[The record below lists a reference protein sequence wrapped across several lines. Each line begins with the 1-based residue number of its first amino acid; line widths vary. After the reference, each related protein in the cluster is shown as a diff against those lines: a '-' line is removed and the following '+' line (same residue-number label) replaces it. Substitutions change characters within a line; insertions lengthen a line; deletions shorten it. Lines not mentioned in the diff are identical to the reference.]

1 MCDSCGSMVRR
12 HVCECKCRDEWLLKT
27 SALRTF
33 RGRPPRATGSMFFV
47 GYKHTSRCLRCQH
60 SLKDRTYNRVPQA
73 QPGPEVLSR
82 VRAID

>member
-1 MCDSCGSMVRR
+1 MCVDCGTIMRR
-12 HVCECKCRDEWLLKT
+12 HVCECKCREEWLLKT

-33 RGRPPRATGSMFFV
+33 RGRPPRATGSMFFM

-60 SLKDRTYNRVPQA
+60 SLQGREHNRVPKE
-73 QPGPEVLSR
+73 QPRPEVPSH